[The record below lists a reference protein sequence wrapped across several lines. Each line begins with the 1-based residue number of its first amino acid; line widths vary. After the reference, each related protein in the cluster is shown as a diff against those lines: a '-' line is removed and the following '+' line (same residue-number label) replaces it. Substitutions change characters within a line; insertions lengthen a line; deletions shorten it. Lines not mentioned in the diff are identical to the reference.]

1 MEKKY
6 KTAPLRCWNKAKE
19 IRMNIYQEIA
29 EAKQRG
35 KILIGGG
42 AESLIAIPT
51 GFDHAILVGE
61 LWGGYRPLTGRILNF
76 TCRLWRRRNTQD
88 IRETAP
94 ICAIIWLF
102 C

>member
-1 MEKKY
+1 MEKTY

-51 GFDHAILVGE
+51 GFDHAMLVGE
-61 LWGGYRPLTGRILNF
+61 PYGAAIAYTYRTNPELYMKIVEAAEHAGYPR
-76 TCRLWRRRNTQD
+76 D
-88 IRETAP
+88 
-94 ICAIIWLF
+94 
-102 C
+102 